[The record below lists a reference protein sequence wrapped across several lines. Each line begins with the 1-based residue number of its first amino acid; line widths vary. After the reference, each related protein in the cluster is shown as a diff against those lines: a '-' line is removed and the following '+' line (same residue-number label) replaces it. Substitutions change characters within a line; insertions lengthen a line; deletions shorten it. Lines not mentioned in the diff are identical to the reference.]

1 MDDKTRDA
9 LSKPFTGDI
18 VRQKK
23 GQGGRLMDYVSH
35 GGVTKRL
42 NEVAPDW
49 EATMVERFIVGDGD
63 KLHCLGGVM
72 RLTIGG
78 VTREEAGGP
87 ARLTTL
93 ADDLKNTYSDC
104 LKRCAMR
111 FGVALDLW
119 ESAEEHDEDAQPEA
133 AASPA
138 PRPQERPALAPPAA
152 PVANGQPALA
162 LADADDVIAKAK
174 DLARSEYKVAE
185 VYKFVTDQ
193 QAALG
198 DDWPRVLKAWRED
211 IKPLIVAS

>member
-1 MDDKTRDA
+1 
-9 LSKPFTGDI
+9 
-18 VRQKK
+18 
-23 GQGGRLMDYVSH
+23 
-35 GGVTKRL
+35 
-42 NEVAPDW
+42 
-49 EATMVERFIVGDGD
+49 MVERFIVGDGD

-119 ESAEEHDEDAQPEA
+119 ESAEENDEDAQGDGVADKDGALFGSERPQR
-133 AASPA
+133 PA
-138 PRPQERPALAPPAA
+138 PRPQERPAPAPPAA

-162 LADADDVIAKAK
+162 LVDADDVIAQAK
-174 DLARSEYKVAE
+174 TLARSEYKVAE

-211 IKPLIVAS
+211 IKPLIGAATATAR

>member
-119 ESAEEHDEDAQPEA
+119 ESAEEHDEDAQPVPDPLA
-133 AASPA
+133 AILAHLDGMDKRDEPYADIKQYATERWGELTPEQQQRVASRMRA
-138 PRPQERPALAPPAA
+138 IQTRR
-152 PVANGQPALA
+152 QPAS
-162 LADADDVIAKAK
+162 IA
-174 DLARSEYKVAE
+174 
-185 VYKFVTDQ
+185 
-193 QAALG
+193 G
-198 DDWPRVLKAWRED
+198 
-211 IKPLIVAS
+211 